1 VRLSCHTAAH
11 ARRFIAGV
19 SLDAALHHC
28 ATAASARG
36 ARSSG
41 TACAIRWR
49 PVCVAPSSAPRLV
62 DSSRTT
68 ARACLP
74 VFACCRPVSPA
85 ARLRSC
91 RIRPTHDSRSSTAAA
106 RPRPCRWTAGMHA
119 CHRLAQGEMGL
130 VRSSIHQFL
139 LEDFSYPVLFGEPLL
154 CGWCATVTSD
164 VSSFASPPTGSAR
177 SLCDSV
183 ATRQASISGAMTR
196 KTGIHGL

>member
-1 VRLSCHTAAH
+1 MCACRATRLHTHGASSRACLSMLLCTTVLPQPALVEQGAVGPPARFVGGPSASRRRVHH
-11 ARRFIAGV
+11 A
-19 SLDAALHHC
+19 SS
-28 ATAASARG
+28 TAQ
-36 ARSSG
+36 
-41 TACAIRWR
+41 
-49 PVCVAPSSAPRLV
+49 
-62 DSSRTT
+62 RTT

-74 VFACCRPVSPA
+74 VFARCRPVSPA

-183 ATRQASISGAMTR
+183 ATRQASISAA
-196 KTGIHGL
+196 L